1 MIIGFNAAAGATFGT
16 PGRIGGPSGFSD
28 GTAPTGAVPGFSG
41 ALAQAA
47 APAVAAGPQGEDTA
61 KDTAAVDTATADT
74 AAVDAAAADSAAV
87 DNAAV
92 DGAAIDG
99 AAVAAVPMD
108 ATTAGT
114 VPGDN
119 TAAVDSGVVRAATQ
133 AVPAAAENSAQSAA
147 TGADLAALV
156 ARAAVA
162 PPASQ
167 SGARPA
173 NAGGENSAAA
183 GATAA
188 GGGALA
194 LPETLRPQAPVPVVR
209 AVEAPPLPVAG
220 DPAATLPPATVRA
233 GQPAV
238 PEWSPVKV
246 DTAQAHWGRELM
258 AALAER
264 VEMQVTQQ
272 IKQAR
277 IRLDPPELGRLQLT
291 VRLDSDRLSVQLN
304 ASQPQVREMLA
315 LQLDRLRT
323 DLVGQYGERVD
334 VTVGQEQRQQRQP
347 GGEPE
352 RQGYGIAAGLDA
364 MEAVEQT
371 DTAAPRGQGWVNAL
385 A

>member
-1 MIIGFNAAAGATFGT
+1 MIIGFNAVAGAGFSA
-16 PGRIGGPSGFSD
+16 PGRIGGQPGFSD
-28 GTAPTGAVPGFSG
+28 GAAPAGAAPGFSG
-41 ALAQAA
+41 VLAQAA
-47 APAVAAGPQGEDTA
+47 TPAVSAPATRHEPQGKDTA
-61 KDTAAVDTATADT
+61 KDTAAVDAATVDTAPVDATADA
-74 AAVDAAAADSAAV
+74 AAVDST
-87 DNAAV
+87 AV

-99 AAVAAVPMD
+99 AALAAAPTN
-108 ATTAGT
+108 TTT
-114 VPGDN
+114 VGAAQGDN
-119 TAAVDSGVVRAATQ
+119 AAAVDGLATAPVTPVAADIAAQRAAT
-133 AVPAAAENSAQSAA
+133 S
-147 TGADLAALV
+147 ADLAAAM

-173 NAGGENSAAA
+173 TTAGDSSVA
-183 GATAA
+183 GTAA

-194 LPETLRPQAPVPVVR
+194 LPETLRPQAPMPVVR
-209 AVEAPPLPVAG
+209 AVETPPLPVAG
-220 DPAATLPPATVRA
+220 EPTATLPTATARVA
-233 GQPAV
+233 QPAV

-246 DTAQAHWGRELM
+246 DAAQAHWGRELM

-304 ASQPQVREMLA
+304 ASQPQVRDMLA

-364 MEAVEQT
+364 LEAVEQT
-371 DTAAPRGQGWVNAL
+371 DAAAPRGQGWVNAL